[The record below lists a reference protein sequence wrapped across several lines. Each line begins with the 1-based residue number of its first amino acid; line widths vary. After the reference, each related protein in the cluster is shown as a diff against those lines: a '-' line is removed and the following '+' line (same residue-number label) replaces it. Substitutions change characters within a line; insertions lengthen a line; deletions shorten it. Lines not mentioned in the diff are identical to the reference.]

1 MSDLV
6 EFRHLKYIV
15 AIAETANFTRAAER
29 LFLAQPS
36 LSRQIKDLEEE
47 IGFPIFERTREG
59 VLITPVGQMVVD
71 YAIGALSG
79 RLQILKI
86 AKEVYLGKIPPLK
99 VGFSSFVNPRHLQQF
114 RANYDKLFPQCGVFL
129 SGGYTAHV
137 LQRLERNE
145 LDCALLPMPITG
157 AEWVVRQFSSC
168 PLVACLRGDDPLADN
183 STVSLDELTPRLTIF
198 RDPDGHPSAHAR
210 LKEMFAE
217 AGYSI
222 HISCSATTPHDIQL
236 LVRDGYGIALVSE
249 DIQVESQL
257 TTRRITGVSW
267 TCDTALVYSA
277 NARHPA
283 LPFIGQTLLRK
294 PEQQHRQK
302 NGSVRPQLALKF
314 DQLA

>member
-1 MSDLV
+1 MSDNI

-36 LSRQIKDLEEE
+36 LSRQIKDLEEQ

-71 YAIGALSG
+71 YAIAALSG

-99 VGFSSFVNPRHLQQF
+99 VGFSSFVNPKHLQQF
-114 RANYDKLFPQCGVFL
+114 RKSYDKLFPRCGVLL

-137 LQRLERNE
+137 LQRLQRNE
-145 LDCALLPMPITG
+145 LDCALLPLPVAG
-157 AEWVVRQFSSC
+157 AEWIVRQFSSS
-168 PLVACLRGDDPLADN
+168 PLVACMRGDDPLAER
-183 STVSLDELTPRLTIF
+183 SMVSLDDLTPRLTIF
-198 RDPDGHPSAHAR
+198 RDPDGHPQAHAR

-217 AGYSI
+217 AGYAI
-222 HISCSATTPHDIQL
+222 HIACSATTPHDIQL

-249 DIQVESQL
+249 DTQLETLL

-267 TCDTALVYSA
+267 TCDTAFVYSA

-283 LPFIGQTLLRK
+283 LPFVSQILMDNPEPLRRK
-294 PEQQHRQK
+294 EGR
-302 NGSVRPQLALKF
+302 SVRPQLAFKF
-314 DQLA
+314 DQTA